1 MDIYKAREVLGIA
14 DGDTLKEVK
23 KKYRALMR
31 KYHPDINPKGLAMS
45 QLINEAYDYVV
56 IHGVGK
62 ASQSS
67 TRTKQSQA
75 RKTRPEPK
83 PQADLSEK
91 YHKHKLCNSFAEIY
105 ELKAWLLSSG
115 RAKDD
120 LDIWVTKDCRVYVIK
135 DISTSHLTNIKKY
148 IQKPN
153 YTDLGSILGDRLSEQ
168 YRRVC
173 EELATRTPASSEVL
187 DTPKGK
193 KIILHF

>member
-1 MDIYKAREVLGIA
+1 MDIYKAREVLGIV

-31 KYHPDINPKGLAMS
+31 KYHPDINPKGLKMS

-56 IHGVGK
+56 IHGIGK
-62 ASQSS
+62 AAQSR
-67 TRTKQSQA
+67 TRTSYSQA
-75 RKTRPEPK
+75 RKTRPEPEQQK
-83 PQADLSEK
+83 DLSSV
-91 YHKHKLCNSFAEIY
+91 YHKHNVCNSFAEIY
-105 ELKAWLLSSG
+105 ELKAWLLSTG

-135 DISTSHLTNIKKY
+135 DISTPHLTNIKKY

-153 YTDLGSILGDRLSEQ
+153 YEDLGSILGDRLSEQ

-173 EELATRTPASSEVL
+173 EELASRPPATSKII